1 MVTDDLDRRQTGQPT
16 VPLRSGQT
24 GNPDSLPGHAAF
36 LKSRIGSAA
45 EDHDVVS
52 IASPGQDPIEEYSS
66 FYKESVPRLIAFL
79 RWQGVPLAEASD
91 CAQEALIKALP
102 PKWETIERPY
112 AWCRIAAWRI
122 YQRRV
127 SRCREVPTGE
137 VELTGCPLIAPGTDI
152 EDFEKRHQVLQ
163 WVEQLPPR
171 QRQVMAW
178 AYDGAS
184 PAETAEEL
192 GMNASTVRSTLRHA
206 RTALSRILNDE
217 GGVA

>member
-1 MVTDDLDRRQTGQPT
+1 VTDDLYTQQTGQPT
-16 VPLRSGQT
+16 VPHG
-24 GNPDSLPGHAAF
+24 LPEGLAF
-36 LKSRIGSAA
+36 LKSRTGRAA
-45 EDHDVVS
+45 EDHDVFS
-52 IASPGQDPIEEYSS
+52 IASSVQDPIEEYSS

-91 CAQEALIKALP
+91 CVQEALIKALP
-102 PKWETIERPY
+102 PKWETIEKPY

-137 VELTGCPLIAPGTDI
+137 VELTGCPLITPGADI
-152 EDFEKRHQVLQ
+152 ENFEKRHQVLQ
-163 WVEQLPPR
+163 LVEQLSPR
-171 QRQVMAW
+171 QRQVMTW

-184 PAETAEEL
+184 PGEIAEEL
-192 GMNASTVRSTLRHA
+192 GMNTATVRSTLRHA
-206 RTALSRILNDE
+206 RAALNRMLNDE